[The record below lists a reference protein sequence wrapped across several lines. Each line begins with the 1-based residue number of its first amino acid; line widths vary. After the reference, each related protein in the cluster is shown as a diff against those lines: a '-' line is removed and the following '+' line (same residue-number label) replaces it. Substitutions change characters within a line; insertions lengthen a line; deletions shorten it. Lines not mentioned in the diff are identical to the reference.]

1 MYLCVCVYLLRFFSD
16 VDRTSRI
23 FSIAR
28 NMNNH
33 ELFIRTAAMPCMN
46 NAPFWNSSTASA
58 AVKIAALAV
67 SKSIENALLLN
78 FTAIATGCIRKYLCF
93 PHFTLQQLV

>member
-23 FSIAR
+23 FFIAR

-33 ELFIRTAAMPCMN
+33 ELFTRTATMLCVN
-46 NAPFWNSSTASA
+46 NAPFWNGGMASA
-58 AVKIAALAV
+58 AVKIAAVVV
-67 SKSIENALLLN
+67 SKNTERALLLT

-93 PHFTLQQLV
+93 PLFTL